1 MEKDD
6 RKEERCLP
14 ISQSKVPPSFS
25 LLNYSAVPIRKAIY
39 SSTPLTICLYSQ
51 LTIVNAYTPLT
62 FDYKE
67 KKYKE
72 KMEKS
77 ENVTL
82 LRTVFNTYG

>member
-1 MEKDD
+1 M
-6 RKEERCLP
+6 P
-14 ISQSKVPPSFS
+14 SHFSVQSPTILQPFK
-25 LLNYSAVPIRKAIY
+25 LL
-39 SSTPLTICLYSQ
+39 SSSYKKSYLFI
-51 LTIVNAYTPLT
+51 NAMMMII
-62 FDYKE
+62 KR